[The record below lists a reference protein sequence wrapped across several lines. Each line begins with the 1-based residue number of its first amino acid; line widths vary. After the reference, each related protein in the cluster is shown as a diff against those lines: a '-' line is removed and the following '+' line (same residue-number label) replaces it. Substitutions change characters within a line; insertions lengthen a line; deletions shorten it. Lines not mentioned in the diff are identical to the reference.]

1 MKKNASLQN
10 PSMVGSYI
18 TVFLSLLRKL
28 QKIDSEFP
36 IQYAICLAEIA
47 EDEGCSLTS
56 LAEKTGL
63 ALSTVSRIT
72 GALSDYRQKGEPFGF
87 IEVKVSPAERRRKE
101 LYLTPLGRATL
112 NDILSVL
119 ENNS

>member
-1 MKKNASLQN
+1 MKKKVSFVNSEFTGTAN
-10 PSMVGSYI
+10 
-18 TVFLSLLRKL
+18 SLLLELLYAL

-47 EDEGCSLTS
+47 ENEGCSLTA

-72 GALSDYRQKGEPFGF
+72 GALSEYRQKGAAYGF
-87 IEVKVSPAERRRKE
+87 IEMRVSPEERRRKE
-101 LYLTPLGRATL
+101 LHLTAAGRVAL
-112 NDILSVL
+112 RSLLSVL
-119 ENNS
+119 EK